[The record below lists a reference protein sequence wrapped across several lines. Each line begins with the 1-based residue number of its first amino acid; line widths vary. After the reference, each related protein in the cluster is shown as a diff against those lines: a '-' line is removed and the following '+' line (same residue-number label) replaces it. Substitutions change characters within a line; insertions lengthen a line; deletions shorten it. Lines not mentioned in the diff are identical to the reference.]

1 MTGKKLPHKQSRALF
16 RALQSVV
23 LTHFPN
29 PERKDCP
36 GTPVL
41 RAIATKSI
49 SMRDPAID
57 HVGRCSPCFAEL
69 TEMRHA
75 LQRRKVLWATGT
87 AAAAVVIL
95 ALLVSY
101 FSLPRVNKPV
111 QQEAIQTGATD
122 LPKDAAQTGG
132 PTPPG
137 GTLSTTPVP
146 QPKYA
151 TALLD
156 LRNVSAARTTEP
168 PDPTS
173 TQPIEI
179 PRGLLALTIQ
189 LPIGSDAGSYEVEI
203 RKSNQA
209 PIRVAKGQARTEDGI
224 TQLITNI
231 DTSSIQPGEYDFG
244 WRLVDFSWRHHPIL
258 VR

>member
-1 MTGKKLPHKQSRALF
+1 MTGKKRTRGQSREFF

-36 GTPVL
+36 GTSVL

-49 SMRDPAID
+49 SMRDPAIE

-69 TEMRHA
+69 TEMRRD
-75 LQRRKVLWATGT
+75 LQRRKLLWATGT
-87 AAAAVVIL
+87 AAAVVVLL
-95 ALLVSY
+95 ALLVGY
-101 FSLPRVNKPV
+101 FTLPRFNKPAV
-111 QQEAIQTGATD
+111 EEATQRGPTD
-122 LPKDAAQTGG
+122 LRKSTAQSGE
-132 PTPPG
+132 PTPTR
-137 GTLSTTPVP
+137 GTASTAAVP
-146 QPKYA
+146 QPKYD

-179 PRGLLALTIQ
+179 PRGLLALTIE
-189 LPIGSDAGSYEVEI
+189 LPIGSAAGSYEMEI
-203 RKSNQA
+203 RTPNQP
-209 PIRVAKGQARTEDGI
+209 PIRVAKGEAKIDDGI
-224 TQLITNI
+224 TRLIINI
-231 DTSSIQPGEYDFG
+231 DTSSIQAGEYEFG
-244 WRLVDFSWRHHPIL
+244 WRPVDFTWRHHPIL
-258 VR
+258 IR